1 MDQQRKSRDKE
12 ADTARKTKL
21 RPSQVRQAPTPPS
34 AAWDGRFFL
43 AGWQPVEMSWK
54 WEVNRI
60 EEVETVKD
68 WEFDHQKMS
77 SA

>member
-1 MDQQRKSRDKE
+1 MGRSFFWG
-12 ADTARKTKL
+12 
-21 RPSQVRQAPTPPS
+21 RQ
-34 AAWDGRFFL
+34 
-43 AGWQPVEMSWK
+43 WQPVEMSWK

-60 EEVETVKD
+60 EEVETVKN